1 MKRQCIAPNQQEL
14 NLMLVEQFEQISVVC
29 LNFHDIAFSDSP
41 QLLTALQ
48 GAVPTS
54 MPGLS

>member
-1 MKRQCIAPNQQEL
+1 
-14 NLMLVEQFEQISVVC
+14 MLVEQFEQISVVC